1 MLVDWFTVA
10 AQALN
15 FLILVW
21 LMKRFLYKPILQALE
36 VREKRIATELADATA
51 MKADATNVRDELQH
65 RNDEFDHQRADLVK
79 RATDEANADGQRLRD
94 EACRIA
100 AALRTA
106 RADGLRTDAQNLN
119 QAIGRRTEQEVFS
132 IARKALTDLASVSL
146 EERVTDVFIRR
157 VRAMDG
163 TAKDRLAGAL
173 KAGPDP
179 TIIRSAFELPPA
191 QRAAVQQL
199 LDETFSG
206 DVHLRFETAPEL
218 VSGIELT
225 TNGQQVGWSIAD
237 YLSTLEQEVGA
248 LLETQ
253 GTFGPASADPPG
265 PEPALHAA

>member
-1 MLVDWFTVA
+1 MLVDWFTVV

-36 VREKRIATELADATA
+36 AREKRIATELADAAA
-51 MKADATNVRDELQH
+51 MKADATKARDELQH
-65 RNDEFDHQRADLVK
+65 KNDEFDHQRADLM
-79 RATDEANADGQRLRD
+79 RQATDQANADGQRLRD
-94 EACRIA
+94 EARQA
-100 AALRTA
+100 AAAQRTA
-106 RADGLRTDAQNLN
+106 RADSLRTDAQKLN
-119 QAIGRRTEQEVFS
+119 QAIGRRTEQEVFA

-163 TAKDRLAGAL
+163 TARDRLAGAL
-173 KAGPDP
+173 KAAPDP
-179 TIIRSAFELPPA
+179 AIIRSAFELPAA

-237 YLSTLEQEVGA
+237 YLSSLEQEVGA

-253 GTFGPASADPPG
+253 GT
-265 PEPALHAA
+265 PEPANAELPGLEPAVHAA